1 MPYISYENRQIQFK
15 IVYFGPGLSG
25 KTTNL
30 SWIHRVLAPE
40 VKGELVMLNT
50 DEDRTLFFD
59 FFPVELGQV
68 DGYHIRINLYTV
80 PGQVYYEASR
90 RLVLDGA
97 DGVVFVADSN
107 ESRIEANLEMFD
119 LMRASFQHYDW
130 DLRTFPLMMQY
141 NKRDCPDPI
150 PLGAV
155 ERKMGCADLP
165 VRESIAIRGVGVLE
179 TIRDISRMVV
189 ARFEM

>member
-1 MPYISYENRQIQFK
+1 MPYISYENQQIQFK

-30 SWIHRVLAPE
+30 AWIHRVLAPE
-40 VKGELVMLNT
+40 AKGELVMLNT
-50 DEDRTLFFD
+50 DEERTLFFD
-59 FFPVELGQV
+59 FFPVELGTV
-68 DGYHIRINLYTV
+68 NGYHIRINLYTV

-107 ESRIEANLEMFD
+107 GSRIEANLEMFD
-119 LMRASFQHYDW
+119 LMRASFHHYDW
-130 DLRTFPLMMQY
+130 DLRTFPLVMQY

-150 PLGAV
+150 PVGAV
-155 ERKMGCADLP
+155 ERKMGCSDLP
-165 VRESIAIRGVGVLE
+165 ARESIAIQGVGVLE

-189 ARFEM
+189 ARFEI